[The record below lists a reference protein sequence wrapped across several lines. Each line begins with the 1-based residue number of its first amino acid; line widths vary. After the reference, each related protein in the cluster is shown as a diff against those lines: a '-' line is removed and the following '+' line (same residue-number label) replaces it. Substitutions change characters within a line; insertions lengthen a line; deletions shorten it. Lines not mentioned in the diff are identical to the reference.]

1 MKRLL
6 CINIAIHDGIS
17 CRFIGKKGQKVTFLP
32 KFHELFI

>member
-6 CINIAIHDGIS
+6 CIDIAIHDGLS
-17 CRFIGKKGQKVTFLP
+17 CSFIGKKGQKVTFLP